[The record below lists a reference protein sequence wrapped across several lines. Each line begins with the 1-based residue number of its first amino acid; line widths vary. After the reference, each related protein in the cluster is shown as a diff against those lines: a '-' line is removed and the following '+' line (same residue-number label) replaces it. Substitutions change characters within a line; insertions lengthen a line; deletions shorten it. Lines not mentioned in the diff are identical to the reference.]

1 MKRMTRRL
9 LGIVVSS
16 AVALPMAAQVQAD
29 EMQVEPH
36 SHPAA
41 YEHEH
46 EMEDGSMSPLH
57 AHEHESHPHAE
68 FSQLHGHGFAISGHL
83 GRAIVITDSGNT
95 DVSHGDMGASPSR
108 FRVTA
113 SEALEGGITA
123 GMSLEY
129 GAGNDANA
137 NPNLRQAH
145 IYLSGDFGR
154 LAIGQQSSAT
164 DGVAYASYNGT
175 AALGGVE
182 VGCDYCSADFI
193 TAYGHGRAEGIKY
206 TTPGIGPASV
216 SVFSDADDVW
226 NAAINLSG
234 GAAGG
239 AYQINAGY
247 SEKADGTE
255 NIVVSGAVKL
265 PTGMH
270 ANMAWGQTDADDSD
284 FTNFGVGYVAGSTA
298 IAANYY
304 TSDISGGGDGIS
316 VGVGQGLGDSLTL
329 FASYMNLSY
338 DDDMNGDDAVDSE
351 NLVVIG
357 ARVMFN

>member
-1 MKRMTRRL
+1 MNRKL
-9 LGIVVSS
+9 LVAIVSGVL
-16 AVALPMAAQVQAD
+16 AAPMAAQVQAD
-29 EMQVEPH
+29 EME
-36 SHPAA
+36 
-41 YEHEH
+41 
-46 EMEDGSMSPLH
+46 
-57 AHEHESHPHAE
+57 AHE
-68 FSQLHGHGFAISGHL
+68 HGFAISGHL
-83 GRAIVITDSGNT
+83 GRAIVITDSGDT

-108 FRVTA
+108 FRITA

-164 DGVAYASYNGT
+164 DGVAYASYNGS

-193 TAYGHGRAEGIKY
+193 QAYGHVRAEGVKY

-247 SEKADGTE
+247 SDKGNGTE
-255 NIVVSGAVKL
+255 NTVVSGAVML
-265 PTGMH
+265 PIGMH

-284 FTNFGVGYVAGSTA
+284 FFNFGVGYVAGSTA

-304 TSDISGGGDGIS
+304 TSDIAGGGDGVS
-316 VGVGQGLGDSLTL
+316 VGVGQSLGDSVTL

-338 DDDMNGDDAVDSE
+338 DDGTNTTADGDVAVDDE
-351 NLVVIG
+351 NLIVIG
-357 ARVMFN
+357 ARIAFN